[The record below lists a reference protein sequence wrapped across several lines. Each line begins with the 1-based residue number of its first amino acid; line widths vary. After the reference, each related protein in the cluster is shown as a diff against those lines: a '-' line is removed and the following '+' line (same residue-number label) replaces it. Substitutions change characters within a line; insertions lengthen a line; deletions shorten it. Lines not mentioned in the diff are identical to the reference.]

1 MDSDHRASDSA
12 CPDRDTLAAFSR
24 GRLPDEPLEVIA
36 EHVSSCA
43 RCVTVLEELQAEDT
57 IVFRLRRPLADKP
70 VVDEAVCA
78 QLVEQARAILEAEPI
93 PATVS
98 GDSPTEEIQGPPL
111 PAVFGPYLLLERLGQ
126 GGMGVVYK
134 ARQQA
139 LELLVAVK
147 MIRAGTYASPEERRR
162 FQREGKAI
170 ARIRHAHVV
179 QIHDF
184 GEQEG
189 QLYFSMELLEGGTLT
204 DRLCN
209 GPLPERKAAELVR
222 TLAQAVAA
230 AHAQEVVHRDLK
242 PGNVLFKADGTA
254 KITDFGLAKVLDA
267 ATSETVSDAILGTP
281 AYMSPEQASGEGRK
295 IGPATDVYALG
306 VILYEALTGSPPLKA
321 ESRMR
326 TLDLVRTREPEPP
339 SRRRPGLSRDLE
351 AICLKCLE
359 KEPEQRYPSSAAL
372 AEDLDNWLR
381 GEPTKVR
388 PPGWRLRLWHQMR
401 RRPRLVFAAAL
412 FLIAVVALGA
422 GLWYRDPER
431 PIRAIEHELGRRRAQ
446 ILIGE
451 TGGPRWSR
459 WCVGEATSQTS
470 VLSDGSFSLSSWQWA
485 LLELVPDPQRSHY
498 RFRAFVRQQNG
509 AFQSKIGIYVVHHP
523 HSHPAGTV
531 HQFTALTFYDIESDV
546 DKWTQNKAK
555 LPGFNQP
562 RPLGN
567 PARLDPH
574 LYAERAPEPWTPSM
588 RVGRRAW
595 FQPARMANKEW
606 RELAVEVTPA
616 GVWGFWGG
624 QPMGILTAE
633 EMVDHTTEHLR
644 TEQKLHPSEPFGR
657 GVFPVYAPR
666 GGLGL
671 YVQQGAASFRRV
683 VIEPLEDPE

>member
-1 MDSDHRASDSA
+1 MDLDYRAWKSA

-24 GRLPDEPLEVIA
+24 GRLPDEPLEIVA

-43 RCVTVLEELQAEDT
+43 HCATILEELQAKDT
-57 IVFRLRRPLADKP
+57 VVFRLRRPSADRP

-78 QLVEQARAILEAEPI
+78 KLAEQARAILEAEPV

-98 GDSPTEEIQGPPL
+98 GDSPTVEIQGPPL
-111 PAVFGPYLLLERLGQ
+111 PAVFGRYLLLERLGQ
-126 GGMGVVYK
+126 GGMGIVYK
-134 ARQQA
+134 ARHEV
-139 LELLVAVK
+139 LELLVAIK
-147 MIRAGTYASPEERRR
+147 MIRAGTYASTEERRR

-189 QLYFSMELLEGGTLT
+189 QLYLSMELLEGGTLT

-209 GPLPERKAAELVR
+209 GPLPEREAAELV
-222 TLAQAVAA
+222 LALTHAVAA
-230 AHAQEVVHRDLK
+230 AHEQEVVHRDLK
-242 PGNVLFKADGTA
+242 PGNVLFTADGTV

-281 AYMSPEQASGEGRK
+281 TYMSPEQASGEGRK

-326 TLDLVRTREPEPP
+326 TLDLVRTREPEQP

-359 KEPEQRYPSSAAL
+359 KTPEQRYPSATAL

-388 PPGWRLRLWHQMR
+388 PPGWRIRFWHRLR
-401 RRPRLVFAAAL
+401 RRPRLAFAAAL
-412 FLIAVVALGA
+412 FLFAVVALGA

-431 PIRAIEHELGRRRAQ
+431 PIQNIESELARGRAQ
-446 ILIGE
+446 TLIGE

-459 WCVGEATSQTS
+459 WRAGEATSQMS
-470 VLSDGSFSLSSWQWA
+470 VLSDGTFSLNSWQSA

-498 RFRAFVRQQNG
+498 RFRALVRHQKG
-509 AFQSKIGIYVVHHP
+509 AFQSEIGIYFAHHP
-523 HSHPAGTV
+523 HVHPAGIMQ
-531 HQFTALTFYDIESDV
+531 QFAALTFYDIESNV
-546 DKWTQNKAK
+546 DNWAKNKAR
-555 LPGFNQP
+555 LPNFTQP

-567 PARLDPH
+567 PAMLDPH
-574 LYAERAPEPWTPSM
+574 LYAERAPEPWTTSM
-588 RVGRRAW
+588 HVGRRAW
-595 FQPARMANKEW
+595 FEPTLAGNKEW

-616 GVWGFWGG
+616 GIWGFWGDK
-624 QPMGILTAE
+624 PMGIFTSTQL
-633 EMVDHTTEHLR
+633 VDRSIECLFKLQTT
-644 TEQKLHPSEPFGR
+644 HPEDPFGR

-671 YVQQGAASFRRV
+671 YVYNGAAAFRRV
-683 VIEPLEDPE
+683 VIEPLDDLE